1 MLFLCFSRW
10 AAQVA
15 YPAWSDCNANFV
27 THAQRDKLRVFLQA
41 QEDAEDSLDIKQTEG
56 GGNAIIETL
65 ADMTDKA
72 KSTLSNTRK
81 GEMEAAHSGATL
93 KQGIENEISSFKEE
107 TFESSKLKQF
117 NAEPKAVAEKDLAVE
132 ERLAETLST

>member
-1 MLFLCFSRW
+1 
-10 AAQVA
+10 
-15 YPAWSDCNANFV
+15 
-27 THAQRDKLRVFLQA
+27 
-41 QEDAEDSLDIKQTEG
+41 
-56 GGNAIIETL
+56 
-65 ADMTDKA
+65 MTDKA
-72 KSTLSNTRK
+72 KSTLSNTRN

-132 ERLAETLST
+132 EGLAETLST

>member
-1 MLFLCFSRW
+1 
-10 AAQVA
+10 
-15 YPAWSDCNANFV
+15 
-27 THAQRDKLRVFLQA
+27 
-41 QEDAEDSLDIKQTEG
+41 
-56 GGNAIIETL
+56 
-65 ADMTDKA
+65 MTDKA

-132 ERLAETLST
+132 EGLAETLSTEVI